1 VTADP
6 VLERYADA
14 VRTTGSTGTRTAAD
28 LPYGPPPPQLAG
40 AFLTPEGPSV
50 LYGPGGVGKGITACW
65 LILQLVRA
73 GHVVLVLDFEGHE
86 REWGSRLRGLG
97 ATDDELGQ
105 IHYRAPFGSDWTA
118 PAGPLADVADLLRE
132 EADRIA
138 ATYLVVDSYS
148 VATTS
153 GDTLGGQ
160 EAAREY
166 FTGLTIIGRPSLTL
180 AHVRGGADRFPER
193 PFGSV
198 FVHNLA
204 RETWAAERVGVL
216 ADAEPDGP
224 PTIGPVILELE
235 FRNRKASG
243 RERSRPQ
250 FLTIEFY
257 PDGSIEAVDG
267 RLGPSVADLAADALR
282 DGPLTLAKL
291 RAAIK
296 EDTGEP
302 VTEDVLRVT
311 LKRHPDR
318 FTVDRSRRPA
328 IWAAV

>member
-1 VTADP
+1 MTADP
-6 VLERYADA
+6 TVARYADI
-14 VRTTGSTGTRTAAD
+14 RPTGTTGTRTAAD

-40 AFLTPEGPSV
+40 AFLTPEGATV

-65 LILQLVRA
+65 LIVQLVRA
-73 GHVVLVLDFEGHE
+73 GHVLLALDFEGHE

-97 ATDDELGQ
+97 ATEDELGR

-118 PAGPLADVADLLRE
+118 PAGSLADVADLIRAD
-132 EADRIA
+132 ADRIG

-148 VATTS
+148 VATSS

-180 AHVRGGADRFPER
+180 AHVRGGSDRFPER

-204 RETWAAERVGVL
+204 RETWAAEKVGAL

-224 PTIGPVILELE
+224 PTVGPVTIELE
-235 FRNRKASG
+235 YRNRKASG
-243 RERSRPQ
+243 RERARPQ
-250 FLTIEFY
+250 FLTFEFY
-257 PDGSIEAVDG
+257 PDGSIVTVDG
-267 RLGPSVADLAADALR
+267 RLGPSVADLATDALR
-282 DGPLTLAKL
+282 DGPMTLAKL
-291 RAAIK
+291 RAAIR
-296 EDTGEP
+296 EDTGED
-302 VTEDVLRVT
+302 VSEDVLRVT
-311 LKRHPDR
+311 LKRHPER
-318 FTVDRSRRPA
+318 FTQDRSRRPA
-328 IWAAV
+328 LWASA